1 MIIRRRYISRAEK
14 FIDTGLVKVFTGIR
28 RSVRLKWGKISCA
41 DGYQIQ
47 YSTTSNFKKG
57 TYAFTVL
64 SGGSKTTASLG
75 AKQRIKGGKTYY
87 VRVRSFSNK
96 FGTRCYSAWSKTKS
110 VRVRK

>member
-1 MIIRRRYISRAEK
+1 MKVKKIIPVTVSPKIPGISQIKSPSAK
-14 FIDTGLVKVFTGIR
+14 
-28 RSVRLKWGKISCA
+28 SVRLKWGKISCA